1 MTALR
6 VIRPGPLALL
16 QDSGRPGLAGIGVT
30 RSGAADRGAFLAGAA
45 LVGNDAAGSLAAVEI
60 VLGGLVFD
68 VLEGPVWL
76 AITGAPCPV
85 RRGDVTLPHGRAVEV
100 GAGQRVSV
108 GMAPR
113 GLRCYLSVAGG
124 LAVEAEFGSRSRDT
138 LAGLGPEPLRPGMVL
153 PVGPSGAGALLVG
166 SAEAGA
172 LLAESHG
179 ARALLAESPEAGP
192 SKAVPAAPEGTQPVV
207 LEVLAGPRT
216 DWLAD
221 PASLAGDWEVS
232 PSSDRVGVRLL
243 GEPLAW
249 APARQGT
256 ELPSEPVVRG
266 AVQVPPNGL
275 PVIFGP
281 DHPTTGGYPVVAVL
295 TEAASDR
302 LAQVRPG
309 EAVTLRWR
317 R

>member
-30 RSGAADRGAFLAGAA
+30 RSGAADRGAFLAGAS
-45 LVGNDAAGSLAAVEI
+45 LVGNDAAGGLAAVEI

-76 AITGAPCPV
+76 AVTGAPCPV
-85 RRGDVTLPHGRAVEV
+85 RLGEVTLPHGRAVEV

-124 LAVEAEFGSRSRDT
+124 FAVEAEFGSRSRDT
-138 LAGLGPEPLRPGMVL
+138 LARLGPEPLRAGMVL
-153 PVGPSGAGALLVG
+153 PVGPSGASALLAG

-172 LLAESHG
+172 LRTESPEACSPRTG
-179 ARALLAESPEAGP
+179 SPEAGP
-192 SKAVPAAPEGTQPVV
+192 SEAVPAAPEGTQPVV

-295 TEAASDR
+295 TEASSDR

>member
-1 MTALR
+1 MSALA

-45 LVGNDAAGSLAAVEI
+45 LVGNDAAGSQAAVEI
-60 VLGGLVFD
+60 LLGGLVFE
-68 VLEGPVWL
+68 VVEGPVRL

-85 RRGDVTLPHGRAVEV
+85 RVGEITLPYGRAVEV
-100 GAGQRVSV
+100 GAGMRVGV

-138 LAGLGPEPLRPGMVL
+138 LAGLGPEPLQAGILL
-153 PVGPSGAGALLVG
+153 PVGTPYAGSPSA
-166 SAEAGA
+166 
-172 LLAESHG
+172 
-179 ARALLAESPEAGP
+179 SPITA
-192 SKAVPAAPEGTQPVV
+192 AVAAPEWTQPT
-207 LEVLAGPRT
+207 VLAIQPGPRT

-221 PASLAGDWEVS
+221 PVALAGDWQVS
-232 PSSDRVGVRLL
+232 ASSDRVGVRLL
-243 GEPLAW
+243 GGPLAW
-249 APARQGT
+249 APARRGT

-266 AVQVPPNGL
+266 AIQVPPNGL
-275 PVIFGP
+275 PVVFGP

-295 TEAASDR
+295 TESASDR

>member
-1 MTALR
+1 MSALQ
-6 VIRPGPLALL
+6 VIRPGPLALV
-16 QDSGRPGLAGIGVT
+16 QDSGRPGFAGIGVT

-45 LVGNDAAGSLAAVEI
+45 LVGNDAAGSRAAIEI
-60 VLGGLVFD
+60 LLGGLVF
-68 VLEGPVWL
+68 VVVAGPVRL
-76 AITGAPCPV
+76 AVTGAPCPV
-85 RRGDVTLPHGRAVEV
+85 RLGEITLPYGRAVEV
-100 GAGQRVSV
+100 NSGQRVSV

-124 LAVEAEFGSRSRDT
+124 LAVDAEFGSRSRDT
-138 LAGLGPEPLRPGMVL
+138 LAGLGPEPLRAGMVL
-153 PVGPSGAGALLVG
+153 PVGTPSAGTPGPGA
-166 SAEAGA
+166 
-172 LLAESHG
+172 
-179 ARALLAESPEAGP
+179 
-192 SKAVPAAPEGTQPVV
+192 AVAAPEWNPPTV
-207 LEVLAGPRT
+207 LEVQTGPRT

-221 PASLAGDWEVS
+221 PAALAGDWEVS
-232 PSSDRVGVRLL
+232 ASSDRVGVRLL

-249 APARQGT
+249 APARLGT

-266 AVQVPPNGL
+266 AIQVPPNGL

-295 TEAASDR
+295 TESASDR

-309 EAVTLRWR
+309 ETVTLGWR

>member
-1 MTALR
+1 MSALR

-30 RSGAADRGAFLAGAA
+30 RSGAADRGAFQAGAA

-60 VLGGLVFD
+60 LLGGLVFD

-76 AITGAPCPV
+76 AVTGAPCPV
-85 RRGDVTLPHGRAVEV
+85 RLGAVTLPHGRAVQV
-100 GAGQRVSV
+100 GAGQRISI

-138 LAGLGPEPLRPGMVL
+138 LAGLGPEPLRAGMVL
-153 PVGPSGAGALLVG
+153 PVAPLGPGPLPAE
-166 SAEAGA
+166 SAEAGPP
-172 LLAESHG
+172 G
-179 ARALLAESPEAGP
+179 ASPPGASPPG
-192 SKAVPAAPEGTQPVV
+192 AVPAAPEGTQPVV

-232 PSSDRVGVRLL
+232 PSSDRVGVRLI

-266 AVQVPPNGL
+266 AIQVPPNGL

>member
-1 MTALR
+1 MSALR

-45 LVGNDAAGSLAAVEI
+45 LVGNDAAGSPAAVEI
-60 VLGGLVFD
+60 LLGGLVFD

-76 AITGAPCPV
+76 AVTGAPCPV
-85 RRGDVTLPHGRAVEV
+85 RLGEVALPYGRAVQV
-100 GAGQRVSV
+100 GAGQRVSI

-124 LAVEAEFGSRSRDT
+124 FAVEAEFGSCSRDT
-138 LAGLGPEPLRPGMVL
+138 LAGLGPEPLRAGMVL
-153 PVGPSGAGALLVG
+153 PVGPPGAGPLPAE
-166 SAEAGA
+166 SAEAG
-172 LLAESHG
+172 
-179 ARALLAESPEAGP
+179 P
-192 SKAVPAAPEGTQPVV
+192 SEAVPAAPEWTQPVV
-207 LEVLAGPRT
+207 LEVLTGPRT
-216 DWLAD
+216 DWLAN

-243 GEPLAW
+243 GEPLFW

-266 AVQVPPNGL
+266 AIQVPPNGL

-309 EAVTLRWR
+309 GAVTLRWR